1 MFGSIF
7 NTAVG
12 MTDTDI
18 FICTLT
24 SLLCG
29 IAAAFTYSRDKA
41 HSKSLT
47 STLVVLP
54 ILVQAVIMMVNG
66 NLGVGVAVMGAF
78 SLIRFRS
85 AQGNAK
91 DITFIFLA
99 MAVGLASGV
108 GFVTFAAAVT
118 VMLCVIILIS
128 NKLILKKSSENERI
142 LKITIPE
149 DLDYT
154 GVFDDI
160 LSEYTSK
167 NELLSVK
174 TVNMGTM
181 FELKYNITLK
191 DASLEKKMIDAIRC
205 RNGNLTV
212 VCAVVEN
219 KEIVL

>member
-118 VMLCVIILIS
+118 VLLCVIILIS

-212 VCAVVEN
+212 VCAVEEN

>member
-7 NTAVG
+7 DPAVG

-18 FICTLT
+18 LICTLT

-29 IAAAFTYSRDKA
+29 IAAAFTYSRDKT
-41 HSKSLT
+41 HSKSLMA
-47 STLVVLP
+47 SLVVLP
-54 ILVQAVIMMVNG
+54 ILVQAVIG

-99 MAVGLASGV
+99 MAAGLASGV
-108 GFVTFAAAVT
+108 GFITFAAAVT
-118 VMLCVIILIS
+118 LLLCIIIAIS
-128 NKLILKKSSENERI
+128 NKLLTKETAANERM

-154 GVFDDI
+154 EIFDDI
-160 LSEYTSK
+160 FAEYTSK
-167 NELLSVK
+167 SNFLSVK

-181 FELKYNITLK
+181 FELKYSITLK
-191 DASLEKKMIDAIRC
+191 DIMLEKKMIDAVRC

-212 VCAVVEN
+212 ICTRT
-219 KEIVL
+219 

>member
-66 NLGVGVAVMGAF
+66 NLGRGVAVMGAF

-118 VMLCVIILIS
+118 VLLCVIILIS

-212 VCAVVEN
+212 VCAVEEN

>member
-7 NTAVG
+7 DPAVG

-18 FICTLT
+18 LICTLT

-29 IAAAFTYSRDKA
+29 IAAAFTYSRDKT
-41 HSKSLT
+41 HSKSLMA
-47 STLVVLP
+47 SLVVLP
-54 ILVQAVIMMVNG
+54 ILVQAVIG

-99 MAVGLASGV
+99 MAAGLASGV
-108 GFVTFAAAVT
+108 GFITFAAAVT
-118 VMLCVIILIS
+118 LLLCIIIAIS
-128 NKLILKKSSENERI
+128 NKLLTKETAANERM

-154 GVFDDI
+154 EIFDDI
-160 LSEYTSK
+160 FAEYTSK
-167 NELLSVK
+167 SNFLSVK

-181 FELKYNITLK
+181 FELKYSITLK
-191 DASLEKKMIDAIRC
+191 DIMLEKKMIDAVRC

-212 VCAVVEN
+212 ICAHTED
-219 KEIVL
+219 KEITL

>member
-18 FICTLT
+18 LICTLT

-118 VMLCVIILIS
+118 VLLCVIILIS

-142 LKITIPE
+142 LKINIPE

-167 NELLSVK
+167 NEILSVK

-212 VCAVVEN
+212 VCAVEEN

>member
-7 NTAVG
+7 DPAVG

-18 FICTLT
+18 LICTLT

-29 IAAAFTYSRDKA
+29 IAAAFTYSRDKT
-41 HSKSLT
+41 HSKSLMV
-47 STLVVLP
+47 SLVVLP

-99 MAVGLASGV
+99 MAAGLASGV
-108 GFVTFAAAVT
+108 GFITFAAAVT
-118 VMLCVIILIS
+118 LLLCIIIAIS
-128 NKLILKKSSENERI
+128 NKLLTKGTAANERM

-154 GVFDDI
+154 EIFDDI
-160 LSEYTSK
+160 FAEYTLKSDF
-167 NELLSVK
+167 LSVK

-181 FELKYNITLK
+181 FELKYSITLK
-191 DASLEKKMIDAIRC
+191 NIMLEKKMIDAVRC

-212 VCAVVEN
+212 ICARTED
-219 KEIVL
+219 KEITL